1 MNEIRRCAWCG
12 DDPLYV
18 AYHDREWG
26 RPERDDQKLF
36 EMLLLEGAQ
45 AGLSWI
51 TILRKREGYR
61 AAFHGFDPAKVAAM
75 TDDDVERLMQDPGI
89 VRNRL
94 KIQSAIRNAKVFLRM
109 QREHGSFADW
119 LWAHV
124 DGKPILRRRDDARV
138 PASTELS
145 DRISKALKKAGMN
158 FVGSTVV
165 YAYLQACGVVND
177 HLSGC
182 FLHPDPGG

>member
-1 MNEIRRCAWCG
+1 
-12 DDPLYV
+12 

-36 EMLLLEGAQ
+36 EMLVLEGSQ

-75 TDDDVERLMQDPGI
+75 TDDDVERLMQNPAI

-94 KIQSAIRNAKVFLRM
+94 KIRSAIRNAKVFLRM
-109 QREHGSFADW
+109 RQEHGSFANW

-124 DGKPILRRRDDARV
+124 DGQP
-138 PASTELS
+138 
-145 DRISKALKKAGMN
+145 
-158 FVGSTVV
+158 
-165 YAYLQACGVVND
+165 
-177 HLSGC
+177 
-182 FLHPDPGG
+182 